1 MDTKLLAFRTL
12 YNKVKDQQH
21 LDMTLTTLMFSTLV
35 YFSEDFIYKIAG
47 EIGATEVTVQQVEG
61 IRFFSLKYRGEQ
73 FVSFRGTEA
82 SLWSNW
88 KRILNFIPKR
98 SYGNRKAHRGFIMAL
113 EDCQNLLIPLINQS
127 KSVIFT
133 GHSLGGAL
141 AILATER
148 FGGTAITY
156 ASPQVFFREKVLNKI
171 SYIGYRVIGD
181 FVPHLPPTI
190 LFLDWSRAKPEFW
203 TAYKSWFINP
213 FGYHRVSTYITVMM
227 EYIDATSNG
236 GKK

>member
-12 YNKVKDQQH
+12 YALVKDQTY

-35 YFSEDFIYKIAG
+35 YFSDEFIYKIAG
-47 EIGATEVTVQQVEG
+47 EIGAEEVSLNQIDG
-61 IRFFSLKYRGEQ
+61 IRFFYLKYRGEK

-98 SYGNRKAHRGFIMAL
+98 SYGGRKAHRGFIMAF
-113 EDCQNLLIPLINQS
+113 EDCQNLLESLIKDS
-127 KSVIFT
+127 KSVTFT

-156 ASPQVFFREKVLNKI
+156 ASPQVFFREKVGDKI
-171 SYIGYRVIGD
+171 SYLGYRVIGD

-190 LFLDWSRAKPEFW
+190 LFLGWSRAKPEFW
-203 TAYKSWFINP
+203 AAYKSWFINP

-227 EYIDATSNG
+227 EYLNETSNG
-236 GKK
+236 KKK

>member
-12 YNKVKDQQH
+12 YAIVKDQPQ
-21 LDMTLTTLMFSTLV
+21 LDMTQTTLMFSTLV
-35 YFSEDFIYKIAG
+35 YFSDDFIHKIAE
-47 EIGATEVTVQQVEG
+47 EIGATDITIHQVDG
-61 IRFFSLKYRGEQ
+61 IKFFYLKYRGET

-82 SLWSNW
+82 SLWLNW

-98 SYGNRKAHRGFIMAL
+98 SYGGRKAHRGFIMAL
-113 EDCQNLLIPLINQS
+113 EDCQHLLPNLINNS

-156 ASPQVFFREKVLNKI
+156 ASPQVFFREKVGNQI
-171 SYIGYRVIGD
+171 SYLGYRVIGD

-190 LFLDWSRAKPEFW
+190 LFLGWSRAKPEFW
-203 TAYKSWFINP
+203 AAYKSWFINP
-213 FGYHRVSTYITVMM
+213 FGYHRLSTYITVMM
-227 EYIDATSNG
+227 EYMNETSNG
-236 GKK
+236 KKK